1 MGNCWYLKC
10 GSKVLQGW
18 RSETCFWR
26 SETPGIRSLHLETQR
41 SHPFISKKSGTLWV
55 RMKYLNKGPCSYPF
69 SQKLIVAQ
77 LMHSE
82 SRALLPSHAFL
93 SLMISNSLVNKTESW
108 LPGSRQS
115 PCLCDGA
122 SACVH
127 LLHGIKP
134 WCCPPRA
141 SRSIFLSLA
150 VQASSIPPVDLV
162 P

>member
-1 MGNCWYLKC
+1 
-10 GSKVLQGW
+10 
-18 RSETCFWR
+18 
-26 SETPGIRSLHLETQR
+26 
-41 SHPFISKKSGTLWV
+41 
-55 RMKYLNKGPCSYPF
+55 MKYLDKGHCSYPV
-69 SQKLIVAQ
+69 SQKLIVA
-77 LMHSE
+77 LMYSE

-115 PCLCDGA
+115 PRLCDGA

-127 LLHGIKP
+127 LLHRIKP
-134 WCCPPRA
+134 QHRAPRA

-162 P
+162 SLKFPELVAVLEPAVARAEPGSSQWVSKKQSFPSTL